1 MVQVGTGKCLIFQER
16 GFMKISTEVSGNG
29 HNQTHL
35 PNMTFNIICIM
46 RNSVWRCRGRVGCFS
61 AGSHAIPKGYVG
73 SILGRPSRQNQEKGH
88 QHASDERH

>member
-35 PNMTFNIICIM
+35 PNMTFNIICII
-46 RNSVWRCRGRVGCFS
+46 RTFVF
-61 AGSHAIPKGYVG
+61 
-73 SILGRPSRQNQEKGH
+73 
-88 QHASDERH
+88 